1 MPIQQQFGT
10 LALMA
15 MQFFRNKKNSTFTVI
30 LFGLIIISFIFWG
43 VFQEEGG
50 GISVLT
56 TVNGDPV
63 PYSEFQRVAARQLE
77 AYGQIFG
84 GGQAVNKNL
93 EQFVRRQVAQS
104 LISRKILAQEA
115 DQIGIVVGQADV
127 LAELNKIEAFQDP
140 DLKRFSPRIYQIVL
154 EQNGIQPRNFE
165 SSLIEEIK
173 ARRYRQLV
181 DASSLH
187 SNSEIESKF
196 LIENTTADLWSA
208 RFSLKSPSIASAIR
222 ASEEDL
228 KKFYDQNQSS
238 FLTPEKRV
246 FQIARISLED
256 VEIPTASSDEE
267 VEVYYDQKIAA
278 SSDPKWADKKA
289 RAFHILVS
297 DRSQEGL
304 KKAQK
309 IARDLKSEKAK
320 SSENFEK
327 VFKKAAREFS
337 EDYATAF
344 KGGDLG
350 YFASSDMVKPFSDPV
365 FKAKAGDL
373 LGPIK
378 TDFGYHLVF
387 VVDQST
393 SEKSLDN
400 RRNEILYEL
409 SKEKRKQATE
419 SLRGQVRRDYVNKAN
434 ENLQKLTGLGF
445 EITETPA
452 LQSTDRT
459 ALLPFSLT
467 QQAFQAELKSWIEP
481 EEFEDS
487 LLLVRSLEV
496 LPPEPMSF
504 EEARSQI
511 QSEIQGEKL
520 QSYVM
525 GIYEDLKANKL
536 KISNLKAKGADLRE
550 QKNQKLNE
558 MTSIEGFSSSDPLL
572 RELHS
577 LSAAHPLSTPLLVEG
592 DWVILEATNF
602 KNPSGSTEDLAKV
615 KTELK
620 TAKQT
625 DVLDSSLQKLM
636 KNAKIPQSF
645 RDEFGI

>member
-1 MPIQQQFGT
+1 MPIYQQFGT
-10 LALMA
+10 LPIMA
-15 MQFFRNKKNSTFTVI
+15 MQFFRNKKNSTFTI
-30 LFGLIIISFIFWG
+30 IIFGLIIISFIFWG

-63 PYSEFQRVAARQLE
+63 TYSEFQRIAARQLE

-115 DQIGIVVGQADV
+115 DQLGIVVGKADV
-127 LAELNKIEAFQDP
+127 LTELEKIEAFQDP
-140 DLKRFSPRIYQIVL
+140 DLKRFSPRVYQLVL
-154 EQNGIQPRNFE
+154 QQNGLKPREFE
-165 SSLIEEIK
+165 KSLVEEIK
-173 ARRYRQLV
+173 TRRYRQLV

-187 SNSEIESKF
+187 ARSEIESKF

-208 RFSLKSPSIASAIR
+208 RFSLKSPQIKAAIK
-222 ASEEDL
+222 ASEQDL
-228 KKFYDQNQSS
+228 KKFYDQNQSR

-267 VEVYYDQKIAA
+267 VEVYYDQKIAP

-304 KKAQK
+304 KKARK
-309 IARDLKSEKAK
+309 IARDLKSDKTK
-320 SSENFEK
+320 SPGDFEK
-327 VFKKAAREFS
+327 IFKKKARDLS

-350 YFASSDMVKPFSDPV
+350 YFASSDMVKAFSDPV

-378 TDFGYHLVF
+378 TDFGYHVIF

-419 SLRGQVRRDYVNKAN
+419 KLRDQVRRDYVNKAN
-434 ENLQKLTGLGF
+434 ENLQNLTELGF

-459 ALLPFSLT
+459 ASLPFSLT
-467 QQAFQAELKSWIEP
+467 QQAFQTELKSWVEP

-511 QSEIQGEKL
+511 QNEIQGEKL
-520 QSYVM
+520 QNYVT
-525 GIYEDLKANKL
+525 GIYEDLKAKKL
-536 KISNLKAKGADLRE
+536 KISKLQSKGADVKMM
-550 QKNQKLNE
+550 KNQKLNE
-558 MTSIEGFSSSDPLL
+558 MTSIEGFAASDPLL

-577 LSAAHPLSTPLLVEG
+577 LSESQPLGAPLFLDG

-602 KNPSGSTEDLAKV
+602 KSPSGSADDLAKV
-615 KTELK
+615 ETELK

-625 DVLDSSLQKLM
+625 DVLDSSLQKLIKDANIP
-636 KNAKIPQSF
+636 KNF